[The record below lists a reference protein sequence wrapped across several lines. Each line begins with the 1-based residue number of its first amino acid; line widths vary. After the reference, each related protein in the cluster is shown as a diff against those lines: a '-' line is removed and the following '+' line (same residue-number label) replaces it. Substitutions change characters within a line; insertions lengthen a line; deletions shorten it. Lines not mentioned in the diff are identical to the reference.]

1 MVYCLRRCEKI
12 PWVQF
17 VLFLG
22 PYKMVRQVKK
32 VDYRAICTLRF
43 YPILGGSI
51 ISHLLSYGGMNDT
64 RTCNLALQG

>member
-32 VDYRAICTLRF
+32 VDYRANCALRF
-43 YPILGGSI
+43 LPHLGGINYLTPDHS
-51 ISHLLSYGGMNDT
+51 D
-64 RTCNLALQG
+64 RFRDEE